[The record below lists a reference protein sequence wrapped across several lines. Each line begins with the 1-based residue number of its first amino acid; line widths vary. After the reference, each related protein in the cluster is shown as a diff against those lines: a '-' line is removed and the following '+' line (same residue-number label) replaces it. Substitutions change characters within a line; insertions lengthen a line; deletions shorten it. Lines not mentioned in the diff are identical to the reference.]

1 MYPYP
6 LGYLVEQVPGLIVL
20 LGAAPA
26 EDRFVV
32 HFHQLPFRTEAEV
45 AKNSKYLGEA
55 WERQA
60 EKAPKSI
67 TNVQRPEGER
77 TELQPRLNRFFQNEV
92 FEGHQ
97 GQSLPFI

>member
-1 MYPYP
+1 MV
-6 LGYLVEQVPGLIVL
+6 YLIEQVPGLIVL

-45 AKNSKYLGEA
+45 AKDSKCSEEE

-60 EKAPKSI
+60 EKAPQSV
-67 TNVQRPEGER
+67 TNVQRLERDR
-77 TELQPRLNRFFQNEV
+77 TELQPGLYWFFQSEV
-92 FEGHQ
+92 FEGR
-97 GQSLPFI
+97 